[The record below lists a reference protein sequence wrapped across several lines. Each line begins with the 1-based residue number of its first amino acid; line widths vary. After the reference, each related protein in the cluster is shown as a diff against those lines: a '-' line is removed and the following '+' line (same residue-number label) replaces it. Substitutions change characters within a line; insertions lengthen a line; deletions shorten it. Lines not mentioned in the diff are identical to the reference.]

1 MRQDKLTNQGDK
13 GKCFQLEEA
22 ILMTLAARLPV
33 DREMGK
39 MEGKRTF
46 RAFASVG
53 RLHIT
58 FIAAL
63 GTFTFGWLFMGK
75 YPWFLTGVCALD
87 WYFVN
92 LFNRIVDLKEDE
104 ANEIRGTDF
113 VVRHRRWLLG
123 LCFALL
129 IVSLVVVYFVNPAIT
144 PLRITCH
151 LMGLFYNWPLLP
163 GGRRLKQQY
172 FWKNTTSAVGFLFT
186 VIGYPLATLAWERGL
201 HHFPPGITWVTVV
214 FSALFLLFFVL
225 SYEVIYD
232 LRDVQGD
239 KLAGTR
245 TYPVVHGERAAIHI
259 VDGLLLSSVVILSV
273 GYMSGF
279 VPWRIFIMAA
289 APIIQYVVY
298 KRALRRGISAKD
310 CILLTW
316 IGAALFIIYHLWVL
330 ADLPGAGL

>member
-1 MRQDKLTNQGDK
+1 
-13 GKCFQLEEA
+13 
-22 ILMTLAARLPV
+22 MTWAARLSV
-33 DREMGK
+33 DREVGRV
-39 MEGKRTF
+39 EGRRAL

-75 YPWFLTGVCALD
+75 YPWFLAGVCALD

-113 VVRHRRWLLG
+113 VVRHRRLLLG

-129 IVSLVVVYFVNPAIT
+129 LVSLVLVHLLNPAIT
-144 PLRITCH
+144 PLRVTCH
-151 LMGLFYNWPLLP
+151 VMGLFYNWALLP

-172 FWKNTTSAVGFLFT
+172 FWKNSTSATGFLFT
-186 VIGYPLATLAWERGL
+186 VLGYPLATLAWEKGL
-201 HHFPPGITWVTVV
+201 HHFPPGITWVTVL
-214 FSALFLLFFVL
+214 FSALFLLLFVL

-239 KLAGTR
+239 KLAGIR
-245 TYPVVHGERAAIHI
+245 TYPVVHGEPMAIHI
-259 VDGLLLSSVVILSV
+259 VDGLLISSVVVLAI
-273 GYMSGF
+273 GYVSGF

-289 APIIQYVVY
+289 APVIQYVVY

-310 CILLTW
+310 CIVLTW
-316 IGAALFIIYHLWVL
+316 TGAALFIIYNLWVL

>member
-1 MRQDKLTNQGDK
+1 MRQDKLTNQVDK
-13 GKCFQLEEA
+13 GKCFQLEEE
-22 ILMTLAARLPV
+22 IRMTLAARLPV
-33 DREMGK
+33 DPEMDK
-39 MEGKRTF
+39 MEGRGTL

-63 GTFTFGWLFMGK
+63 GTFTFGWLFMDK
-75 YPWFLTGVCALD
+75 YPWFLTGICALD

-113 VVRHRRWLLG
+113 LVRHRRWLLG

-129 IVSLVVVYFVNPAIT
+129 LVSFVLVHLLNPAIT

-163 GGRRLKQQY
+163 GRRRLKQQY
-172 FWKNTTSAVGFLFT
+172 FWKNTTSALGFLFT
-186 VIGYPLATLAWERGL
+186 VLGYPLATLARETGL

-214 FSALFLLFFVL
+214 FSALFLFLFVL

-239 KLAGTR
+239 TLAGIR
-245 TYPVVHGERAAIHI
+245 TYPVVHGERTAIHM
-259 VDGLLLSSVVILSV
+259 VDGLLFSSMVILAV
-273 GYMSGF
+273 GYLSNF

-289 APIIQYVVY
+289 APVIQYVVY

-310 CILLTW
+310 CIVLTW
-316 IGAALFIIYHLWVL
+316 IGALLFIIYHLWVL
-330 ADLPGAGL
+330 ADLPGARL

>member
-1 MRQDKLTNQGDK
+1 MLH
-13 GKCFQLEEA
+13 LEGE
-22 ILMTLAARLPV
+22 IRMTLAARLPV
-33 DREMGK
+33 DREMGP
-39 MEGKRTF
+39 MEGKRTL

-63 GTFTFGWLFMGK
+63 GTFTFGWLFTGE

-104 ANEIRGTDF
+104 ANAIRGTEF
-113 VVRHRRWLLG
+113 VLRHRRLLLG
-123 LCFALL
+123 FCFALL
-129 IVSLVVVYFVNPAIT
+129 LISLVAVYFINPAIT

-163 GGRRLKQQY
+163 GGHRLKRQY

-186 VIGYPLATLAWERGL
+186 VLGYPLATLAWQKGL

-214 FSALFLLFFVL
+214 FSALFLFLFVL

-239 KLAGTR
+239 KSAGIR
-245 TYPVVHGERAAIHI
+245 TYPVVHGERTAIRI
-259 VDGLLLSSVVILSV
+259 VDGLLFSSVVILAL
-273 GYMSGF
+273 GYVSGF

-289 APIIQYVVY
+289 APVIQYVVY

-310 CILLTW
+310 CIVLTW
-316 IGAALFIIYHLWVL
+316 IGTALFIIYHLWVL
-330 ADLPGAGL
+330 FDLPGAGL

>member
-1 MRQDKLTNQGDK
+1 MLH
-13 GKCFQLEEA
+13 LEEE
-22 ILMTLAARLPV
+22 IWMTLAARVPV
-33 DREMGK
+33 DREMGH
-39 MEGKRTF
+39 MEGKRTL

-63 GTFTFGWLFMGK
+63 GTFTFGWLFTGE
-75 YPWFLTGVCALD
+75 YLWFLTGICALD

-92 LFNRIVDLKEDE
+92 LFNRIVDLQEDE
-104 ANEIRGTDF
+104 ANAIRGTEF
-113 VVRHRRWLLG
+113 ILRHRRLLLG
-123 LCFALL
+123 FCFALL
-129 IVSLVVVYFVNPAIT
+129 LISLVVVYFINPAIT

-163 GGRRLKQQY
+163 GGRRLKMQY

-186 VIGYPLATLAWERGL
+186 VLGYPLATLAWQKGL

-214 FSALFLLFFVL
+214 FSALFLFLFVL

-239 KLAGTR
+239 KLAGIR
-245 TYPVVHGERAAIHI
+245 TYPVVHGERTAIYI
-259 VDGLLLSSVVILSV
+259 VDGLLFSSVVILAL
-273 GYMSGF
+273 GYVSGF

-289 APIIQYVVY
+289 APLIQYVVY

-330 ADLPGAGL
+330 LDLPGAGF